1 MKKSKILI
9 SPIILCRFSGPR
21 LWPLSRAGFPKH
33 FLRLFEQNSLF
44 QKALERT
51 NNLESDD
58 IVRMCDYYGRGN
70 KDG

>member
-9 SPIILCRFSGPR
+9 SPIVLCSGSDTR
-21 LWPLSRAGFPKH
+21 LWPLSRAGFPKL
-33 FLRLFEQNSLF
+33 FLMLSGKNSLF
-44 QKALERT
+44 QKALEQT

-58 IVRMCDYYGRGN
+58 IVRMSDDYGRVN

>member
-9 SPIILCRFSGPR
+9 SPIVLCSVSDKR

-33 FLRLFEQNSLF
+33 FLMLSGKNSLF
-44 QKALERT
+44 QKALKRT
-51 NNLESDD
+51 NNLESGD
-58 IVRMCDYYGRGN
+58 IVRMIDGYGRGN